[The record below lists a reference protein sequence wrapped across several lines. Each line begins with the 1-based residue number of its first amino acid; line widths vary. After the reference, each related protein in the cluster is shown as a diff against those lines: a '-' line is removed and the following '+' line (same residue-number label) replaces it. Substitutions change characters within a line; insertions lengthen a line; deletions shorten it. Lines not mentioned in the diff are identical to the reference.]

1 MRDDTKMVDAC
12 SRWAKKKVH
21 VISYEHHDKN
31 SRYSYSLYSS
41 TMLELGRKRV
51 SSLRPTLN
59 ASIDSKQ
66 TPGTVARVPQM
77 HHNCHVIWSSRVP
90 RAHASR
96 WMYVNIFACVG
107 RIRVRKEMERGGD
120 FSWLPPLFL
129 AELILSSSQRG
140 IVAPIKLRLHCR
152 EFLTSTDIANFSY
165 RTAPTYASDSA
176 RTLQIPAFWFR
187 FFKPSISC
195 VSLSPTIV

>member
-31 SRYSYSLYSS
+31 SRYSYSFYSS

-51 SSLRPTLN
+51 SSQRPTLN

-140 IVAPIKLRLHCR
+140 IVAPLKLRLHCR
-152 EFLTSTDIANFSY
+152 EFLP
-165 RTAPTYASDSA
+165 RRPT
-176 RTLQIPAFWFR
+176 
-187 FFKPSISC
+187 
-195 VSLSPTIV
+195 SPTFHTEPRQRTRVILRALFKFPPFGSASLNPQFPVSHFRL